1 MLLSICYLLT
11 GTVDAHYR
19 LKQMFI
25 ELIIPDLDKLS
36 HFEMKYGWNIDHD
49 IYRLTIDYN
58 MASRNRQFLGA
69 ILNIGSCV
77 GPHRNSTLRYVPRA
91 CAFSGDEVGVGCSRE
106 PCNGDVL
113 YIDSV
118 PMTIVFQ
125 ETDAVSTHG
134 LEIIRT

>member
-1 MLLSICYLLT
+1 MLISICYLPT

-25 ELIIPDLDKLS
+25 EVIIPDLDKLS

-77 GPHRNSTLRYVPRA
+77 GPHPRA

-113 YIDSV
+113 YIDSA
-118 PMTIVFQ
+118 PMTIVFP